1 MSEKYSLLDAFLSL
15 KDIDDD
21 AALGMLKESKS
32 FSINASNDDLAEAKE
47 MLEDDD
53 TEIEVIDPDADTIE
67 HIKNKSD
74 YVGQYILR
82 CNKCKSNRFLDA
94 DKLVVDED
102 DDTQY
107 NTEDECPNCHA
118 TGSGFEL
125 IGQVGKVAKD
135 EPAEDQSA
143 EEGTPGTPEGTL
155 VDPVAVDA
163 EFDNDLSSDEATFD
177 NDVEFEEEETSTETA
192 EDETASDTDGEE
204 DLSRFDEP
212 EEDDG
217 METDISEDDDSDVE
231 EVTLGD
237 EVEEKV
243 KKDDEDVTEAFKP
256 NDDIVKMNKYA
267 KEAWLM
273 NKVISSMN
281 NEEAYYGTWLYYWP
295 DGCDEE
301 ECALTFNDREALE
314 DLREVFESVYKD
326 YHEDDLYEAD
336 DETLAYAHKQ
346 DALLGLKKIDNI
358 KRKSHVGEKLT
369 EAFDGET
376 LKDLFALFI
385 DPDSIRVIEVYDSE
399 SGKCVYEGSYSELT
413 PDIKASKLVKFG
425 VGPEEYLD
433 ARISTGATGQE
444 PALASVLAGFVEGKG
459 KIALFDVLDDGEEE
473 ELQVRDAAE
482 ATTVYGNA
490 QLIDLGTPRVLKL
503 FLDCPQMVAIEE
515 VEKDDTE
522 KLVEAILDANSLSSY
537 KIDKPTSAEYWIQ
550 ESIYSG
556 EDLDYI
562 FENFVKAHEQ
572 LAYQF
577 KKITGYRTSLE
588 EHFEQENGI
597 TTIDELYQKLYNKDM
612 LKLTEDVQETSAQ
625 DDAEKDESPAPEPAQ
640 DKPDASAEKDIK
652 PEPSVNSFKTRKELA
667 EAIQECKDANK
678 AYRINRSDKA
688 GYRYDLVEFFDEEE
702 AAKHDQESKKP
713 EQDAKEPE
721 QSNDNTKDTSKEF
734 TNLVDK
740 LRSVSNYQTFVKAL
754 NSLNADQK
762 KFFMQHFGKNTNYKI
777 DPDNS
782 TVNIPVANLIGTQEE
797 IDWKK
802 TLSTMFEYGCKSC
815 TGSAAK
821 AGPNPILSYKG
832 KYVIDGHH
840 RWSQI
845 YFTDP
850 EASAVCMNF
859 DYEQDSPVDVLK
871 DFQTSILAVTGQIPQ
886 GVAGTNVWEAN
897 EADIKKFIEANITD
911 VCINDLTS
919 IVNEVNDKE
928 SAIAYLLKNVM
939 QFKAKAKHL
948 NGIKRVDM
956 PQTSKE
962 TIARAAAGITDMSE
976 AFFDNDEDLVE
987 IESTEIDAVDAS
999 DVEIIT
1005 PTRSTDL
1012 TAQMSEAEII
1022 TLNRIKDVSD
1032 DIADAIKKY
1041 YDIDADPRLIT
1052 ADIIQDLN
1060 LIAGKIRPEDLEPTF
1075 VNNITKEMYRS
1086 YNEFYEFADGLFS
1099 ALTGETIHTTPEQK
1113 FVQAIRTL
1121 NSPAFS
1127 KETIDKTI
1135 GSRRFL
1141 TAARSGQIPYL
1152 NTAELPQL
1160 GEAAVCEKCHKAV
1173 CECDKTDLDEAV
1185 ERYMIVTRTFN
1196 QGPDSNE
1203 VEVEKFVAN
1212 SKEEADQKY
1221 EELVN
1226 MNLYDEVDQP
1236 IECFG
1241 EALALDQLTDATPDT
1256 SLVNTIRTA
1265 YTNGMLHKLRNID
1278 GRNNAYY
1285 IDLMDIDRA
1294 RLEAFFDKRDEF
1306 SKEINNEGGILSTEY
1321 ISDILDIEFFPTFMS
1336 IYRIP
1341 QNECLEEGVK
1351 KVTAQQFIDVLNGK
1365 DVVTESVNNPEPFD
1379 ALDRKSRNIELYY
1392 EDVEV
1397 PYAYGARSWEDGSY
1411 EHEGEAII
1419 DTSYYL
1425 TPYEAAEV
1433 LWDIVTDEEAERF
1446 EDVSDDDY
1454 VNVVEQYI
1462 VDNLDDLIDKYMDN
1476 LLDYFREDAEQEA
1489 AENYDPTEYDGPE
1502 YEPDDYYDY
1511 YDESVNVDLNPF
1523 VHQINEYF
1531 DESYEDTVVFEATTG
1546 SVDAHGNIVVE
1557 GLLRSDSTNSDVKFD
1572 LTPVKPLT
1580 EALTAATA
1588 GDVISKTIY
1597 RVTNN
1602 LSEESF
1608 TFSFKD

>member
-32 FSINASNDDLAEAKE
+32 VSINASNNDLAEAKE

-177 NDVEFEEEETSTETA
+177 NDVEFEEEEVSTETA
-192 EDETASDTDGEE
+192 EDETSSDTDGEE

-212 EEDDG
+212 DEDDG

-231 EVTLGD
+231 EATLGD
-237 EVEEKV
+237 EIEEKV

-301 ECALTFNDREALE
+301 ECALTFNDREELE

-358 KRKSHVGEKLT
+358 KRKPHVAEKLT
-369 EAFDGET
+369 EAFDSET

-433 ARISTGATGQE
+433 ARISTGATGEE

-515 VEKDDTE
+515 VEKDDTK
-522 KLVEAILDANSLSSY
+522 KLVEAILDANNLSSY

-640 DKPDASAEKDIK
+640 DKPDASAEKDVK

-678 AYRINRSDKA
+678 AYRIKRSDKA
-688 GYRYDLVEFFDEEE
+688 GYRYDLVE
-702 AAKHDQESKKP
+702 
-713 EQDAKEPE
+713 
-721 QSNDNTKDTSKEF
+721 
-734 TNLVDK
+734 
-740 LRSVSNYQTFVKAL
+740 
-754 NSLNADQK
+754 
-762 KFFMQHFGKNTNYKI
+762 
-777 DPDNS
+777 
-782 TVNIPVANLIGTQEE
+782 
-797 IDWKK
+797 
-802 TLSTMFEYGCKSC
+802 
-815 TGSAAK
+815 
-821 AGPNPILSYKG
+821 
-832 KYVIDGHH
+832 
-840 RWSQI
+840 
-845 YFTDP
+845 
-850 EASAVCMNF
+850 
-859 DYEQDSPVDVLK
+859 
-871 DFQTSILAVTGQIPQ
+871 
-886 GVAGTNVWEAN
+886 
-897 EADIKKFIEANITD
+897 
-911 VCINDLTS
+911 
-919 IVNEVNDKE
+919 
-928 SAIAYLLKNVM
+928 
-939 QFKAKAKHL
+939 
-948 NGIKRVDM
+948 
-956 PQTSKE
+956 
-962 TIARAAAGITDMSE
+962 
-976 AFFDNDEDLVE
+976 FFDNDEDLVE

-1306 SKEINNEGGILSTEY
+1306 SKEVNNEGGILSTEY

-1419 DTSYYL
+1419 DTSFYI

-1433 LWDIVTDEEAERF
+1433 LWDIVTDKEAERF

-1454 VNVVEQYI
+1454 TNVVDQYI

-1476 LLDYFREDAEQEA
+1476 LLDYFREAAEQEA

-1557 GLLRSDSTNSDVKFD
+1557 GLLRSDSANSDVKFD

-1580 EALTAATA
+1580 EALTSATA

>member
-32 FSINASNDDLAEAKE
+32 FSINASNNDLAEAKE

-177 NDVEFEEEETSTETA
+177 NDVEFEEEDISTETA
-192 EDETASDTDGEE
+192 EDETSSDTDGEE

-212 EEDDG
+212 DEDDG

-231 EVTLGD
+231 EATLGD
-237 EVEEKV
+237 EIEEKV

-301 ECALTFNDREALE
+301 ECALTFNDREELE

-358 KRKSHVGEKLT
+358 KRKPHVGEKLT

-433 ARISTGATGQE
+433 ARISTGATGEE

-515 VEKDDTE
+515 VEKDDTK
-522 KLVEAILDANSLSSY
+522 KLVEAILDANNLSSY

-678 AYRINRSDKA
+678 AYRIKRSDKA
-688 GYRYDLVEFFDEEE
+688 GYRYDLVE
-702 AAKHDQESKKP
+702 
-713 EQDAKEPE
+713 
-721 QSNDNTKDTSKEF
+721 
-734 TNLVDK
+734 
-740 LRSVSNYQTFVKAL
+740 
-754 NSLNADQK
+754 
-762 KFFMQHFGKNTNYKI
+762 
-777 DPDNS
+777 
-782 TVNIPVANLIGTQEE
+782 
-797 IDWKK
+797 
-802 TLSTMFEYGCKSC
+802 
-815 TGSAAK
+815 
-821 AGPNPILSYKG
+821 
-832 KYVIDGHH
+832 
-840 RWSQI
+840 
-845 YFTDP
+845 
-850 EASAVCMNF
+850 
-859 DYEQDSPVDVLK
+859 
-871 DFQTSILAVTGQIPQ
+871 
-886 GVAGTNVWEAN
+886 
-897 EADIKKFIEANITD
+897 
-911 VCINDLTS
+911 
-919 IVNEVNDKE
+919 
-928 SAIAYLLKNVM
+928 
-939 QFKAKAKHL
+939 
-948 NGIKRVDM
+948 
-956 PQTSKE
+956 
-962 TIARAAAGITDMSE
+962 
-976 AFFDNDEDLVE
+976 FFDNDEDLVE

-1173 CECDKTDLDEAV
+1173 CECDTTDLDEAV
-1185 ERYMIVTRTFN
+1185 DRYMIVTRTFK

-1256 SLVNTIRTA
+1256 SLVNIIRTA

-1306 SKEINNEGGILSTEY
+1306 SKEVNNEGGILSTEY

-1419 DTSYYL
+1419 DTSFYI

-1433 LWDIVTDEEAERF
+1433 LWDIVTDKEAERF

-1454 VNVVEQYI
+1454 ANVVDQYI

-1476 LLDYFREDAEQEA
+1476 LLDYFREAAEQEA

-1502 YEPDDYYDY
+1502 YEPDYYDY

-1557 GLLRSDSTNSDVKFD
+1557 GLLRSDSANSDVKFD

-1580 EALTAATA
+1580 EALTSATA

>member
-177 NDVEFEEEETSTETA
+177 NDVEFEEEEISTETA
-192 EDETASDTDGEE
+192 EDETSSDTDGEE

-212 EEDDG
+212 DEDDG

-231 EVTLGD
+231 EATLGD
-237 EVEEKV
+237 EIEEKV

-301 ECALTFNDREALE
+301 ECALTFNDREELE

-358 KRKSHVGEKLT
+358 KRKPHVAEKLT
-369 EAFDGET
+369 EAFDSET

-433 ARISTGATGQE
+433 ARISTGATGEE

-482 ATTVYGNA
+482 AITVYGNA

-515 VEKDDTE
+515 VEKDDTK
-522 KLVEAILDANSLSSY
+522 KLVEAILDANNLSSY

-678 AYRINRSDKA
+678 AYRIKRSDKA
-688 GYRYDLVEFFDEEE
+688 GYRYDLVE
-702 AAKHDQESKKP
+702 
-713 EQDAKEPE
+713 
-721 QSNDNTKDTSKEF
+721 
-734 TNLVDK
+734 
-740 LRSVSNYQTFVKAL
+740 
-754 NSLNADQK
+754 
-762 KFFMQHFGKNTNYKI
+762 
-777 DPDNS
+777 
-782 TVNIPVANLIGTQEE
+782 
-797 IDWKK
+797 
-802 TLSTMFEYGCKSC
+802 
-815 TGSAAK
+815 
-821 AGPNPILSYKG
+821 
-832 KYVIDGHH
+832 
-840 RWSQI
+840 
-845 YFTDP
+845 
-850 EASAVCMNF
+850 
-859 DYEQDSPVDVLK
+859 
-871 DFQTSILAVTGQIPQ
+871 
-886 GVAGTNVWEAN
+886 
-897 EADIKKFIEANITD
+897 
-911 VCINDLTS
+911 
-919 IVNEVNDKE
+919 
-928 SAIAYLLKNVM
+928 
-939 QFKAKAKHL
+939 
-948 NGIKRVDM
+948 
-956 PQTSKE
+956 
-962 TIARAAAGITDMSE
+962 
-976 AFFDNDEDLVE
+976 FFDNDEDLVE

-1185 ERYMIVTRTFN
+1185 ERYMIVTRTFK

-1256 SLVNTIRTA
+1256 SLVNIIRTA

-1306 SKEINNEGGILSTEY
+1306 SKEVNNEGGILSTEY

-1419 DTSYYL
+1419 DTSFYI

-1433 LWDIVTDEEAERF
+1433 LWDIVTDKEAERF

-1454 VNVVEQYI
+1454 ANVVDQYI

-1557 GLLRSDSTNSDVKFD
+1557 GLLRSDSANSDVKFD